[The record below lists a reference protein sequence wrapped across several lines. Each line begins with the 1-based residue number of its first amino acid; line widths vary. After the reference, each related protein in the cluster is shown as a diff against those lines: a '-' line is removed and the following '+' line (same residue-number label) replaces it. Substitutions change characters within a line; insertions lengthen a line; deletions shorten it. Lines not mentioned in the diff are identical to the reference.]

1 MRLTLLDM
9 VQTILSA
16 MSSDDVNHIGDTL
29 ESMQVATAI
38 RTVYFSILDGK
49 DWPHLYKLYQLESS
63 EDIDK
68 PTHMRL
74 PDNVIDVHTIKN
86 VKYNAKR
93 TLDDIDRYTEVKF
106 MEPYDFLRR
115 LDTRRGDDSRV
126 KIVEDDSGIKFNII
140 NNVAPHYYT
149 CFDNVHLIFDSYNAE
164 IEDTLQEIKTSVYGK
179 IQPVWVME
187 DSFIPDLPPN
197 AFSYLLA
204 EATSWCFISVKE
216 APNQKA
222 EQYSVSGRR
231 RLSQEAW
238 RVNKGIKFPDYGR
251 KR

>member
-16 MSSDDVNHIGDTL
+16 MTSDDVNHIGDTI

-38 RTVYFSILDGK
+38 RTVYYSILDGK
-49 DWPHLYKLYQLESS
+49 DWPHLFKLYQLESS
-63 EDIDK
+63 EDINK

-74 PDNVIDVHTIKN
+74 PEAVIDIDTIKN

-93 TLDDIDRYTEVKF
+93 TLDDIDRYIEVKF
-106 MEPYDFLRR
+106 LKPYDFLN
-115 LDTRRGDDSRV
+115 LVDGRRGDASNV
-126 KIVEDDSGIKFNII
+126 KVVEDDSNIKFNII

-149 CFDNVHLIFDSYNAE
+149 CFDNTNLIFDSYNAE

-179 IQPVWVME
+179 VQPVWVME
-187 DSFIPDLPPN
+187 DSFVPDLPPN

-204 EATSWCFISVKE
+204 ESMSWCFFNVKE

-222 EQYSVSGRR
+222 EQHSVTARR
-231 RLSQEAW
+231 RLSQQSW
-238 RVNKGIKFPDYGR
+238 RVNKGIDFPDYGR

>member
-9 VQTILSA
+9 TQTILSA
-16 MSSDDVNHIGDTL
+16 MTSDDVNHIGDTL
-29 ESMQVATAI
+29 ESFQVAMMI
-38 RTVYFSILDGK
+38 RTVYYQMLNGK

-63 EDIDK
+63 EDINK

-74 PDNVIDVHTIKN
+74 PDNILDVDTIKD
-86 VKYNAKR
+86 VKYNRKR
-93 TLDDIDRYTEVKF
+93 TDDDIDRFKPIVFLEPQKFLIMLDGRRSDDTNVKVVID
-106 MEPYDFLRR
+106 ESDIP
-115 LDTRRGDDSRV
+115 
-126 KIVEDDSGIKFNII
+126 FNILI
-140 NNVAPHYYT
+140 NKNPHYYT
-149 CFDNVHLIFDSYNAE
+149 CFDNVHIVFDSYRQDL
-164 IEDTLQEIKTSVYGK
+164 EDTLQEHKTSVYGK
-179 IQPVWVME
+179 IQPVWIME

-204 EATSWCFISVKE
+204 ESMSLCFVNVKE

-222 EQYSVSGRR
+222 EQYSVSQRR